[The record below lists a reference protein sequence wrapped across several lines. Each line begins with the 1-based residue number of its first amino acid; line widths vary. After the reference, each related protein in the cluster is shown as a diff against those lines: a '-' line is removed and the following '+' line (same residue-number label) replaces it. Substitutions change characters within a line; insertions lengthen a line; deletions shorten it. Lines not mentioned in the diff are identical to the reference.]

1 MDPLG
6 TALGTVALVA
16 PFFNACKK
24 LRKGYRLTQTFGED
38 YLVVSRLIDTQYAR
52 LEQLSKRPV
61 RDLAGFA
68 RIDVHDEND
77 PKMKKLISVLAEMKK
92 HSDECTNL
100 IHRYHGTYILERL
113 RAYSSIFQVI
123 FFFRSPFQGRLIVG

>member
-24 LRKGYRLTQTFGED
+24 LRKDYRMTQTFGED
-38 YLVVSRLIDTQYAR
+38 YLVVSRLMESQYMR
-52 LEQLSKRPV
+52 LEQLSRRPV
-61 RDLAGFA
+61 KDLAGFTQ
-68 RIDVHDEND
+68 IDVHNAND
-77 PKMKKLISVLAEMKK
+77 PTMKKLISVLAEMKK

-100 IHRYHGTYILERL
+100 IHRYHGTYTMERL
-113 RAYSSIFQVI
+113 RAYCSIFPVI
-123 FFFRSPFQGRLIVG
+123 FFFHPPF